1 MKKREIQQ
9 ISAMIAGAV
18 AVATL
23 VVFSVVAAG
32 LIEISPDVGLLRWA
46 REAVLYALMNK
57 FTQKLAASL
66 FLGLIAYLTSRVV
79 LGARSEKTIRQSKPA
94 KLHCFPADSQMG
106 RTA

>member
-32 LIEISPDVGLLRWA
+32 LVEISPDVGLLRWA

-57 FTQKLAASL
+57 FAQKLAASI

-79 LGARSEKTIRQSKPA
+79 LGARSEKTTRQSKPA